1 VEAALNPTTPSSGLG
16 QSEELV
22 YAPAL
27 LILSQD
33 LYPRKLE
40 VVREYIQNASDALEA
55 FAAIS
60 DQLDDPTEPLI
71 KLSIQGRS
79 LVIFDTGIGM
89 DAEEVSKLR
98 RIAYSEKKSESE
110 AGHKGIG
117 RLAGIAVS
125 EKLKISS
132 TSYGDP
138 KLHYFEFRAKEMRE
152 DVREKKKSGI
162 HETATKVIERHTKLW
177 DDDIDPKEHFTMV
190 EIRGISDKCPELL
203 DGKAL
208 REYLGEVAPV
218 EFSPTF
224 EWASRISQKLR
235 QNVPDYFPK
244 TIYFSAGE
252 NRTRIYKP
260 FTEDMAIAEPEFI
273 EVTDP
278 ANPNKVLAYCWYATK
293 GQKILGKV
301 RPSGK
306 IFAVDGEDSKKKQR
320 YAGLVFKLFGIS
332 VGDRSL
338 PLRALWPKSSP
349 RALWFTGEV
358 HIVDKDIS
366 PTTDRSD
373 FVENEA
379 RDRLYAAGESIPLR
393 LNKLA
398 QEISDNRKAYDD
410 SEKLRESFKRLRQKL
425 QDGTIQR
432 SELKTIERELY
443 ENIETLKRRAAKCR
457 DKEIE
462 DFNKEVVKF
471 GRGLEKELEEAK
483 STRGQNG
490 LGDIATE
497 LSMTSKAKK
506 VFQIIMDTLSL
517 HYEAEPEDYYE
528 VAGKIERSLRK
539 KYS

>member
-1 VEAALNPTTPSSGLG
+1 LNPATPSPSFE

-40 VVREYIQNASDALEA
+40 VVREYIQNSSDALEA
-55 FAAIS
+55 FAAIA
-60 DQLDDPTEPLI
+60 DQLDDQTEPLI

-98 RIAYSEKKSESE
+98 RIAYSEKKAGLE

-117 RLAGIAVS
+117 RLAGIAVA

-138 KLHYFEFRAKEMRE
+138 KLHHFEFRAKEMRE
-152 DVREKKKSGI
+152 DIREKKKSGVP
-162 HETATKVIERHTKLW
+162 ETATKVIERHTSLW
-177 DDDIDPKEHFTMV
+177 DDDIDPVEHYTMV

-203 DGKAL
+203 DSKLL
-208 REYLGEVAPV
+208 REYIGEVAPV

-224 EWASRISQKLR
+224 EWGARISQRLR

-244 TIYFSAGE
+244 TIYFSTGE
-252 NRTRIYKP
+252 NRTRIYKA
-260 FTEDMAIAEPEFI
+260 FTDDMAIAEPDFI
-273 EVTDP
+273 EVTNLAD
-278 ANPNKVLAYCWYATK
+278 PNKILAYCWYATK
-293 GQKILGKV
+293 GQKVLSKV
-301 RPSGK
+301 RPSGR
-306 IFAVDGEDSKKKQR
+306 IFTVDGDDTKKKQR

-332 VGDRSL
+332 VGDRTL

-349 RALWFTGEV
+349 RALWFTGEI
-358 HIVDKDIS
+358 HIIDKDVS

-379 RDRLYAAGESIPLR
+379 RDLLYAAGECIPRR

-410 SEKLRESFKRLRQKL
+410 SEKLRENFKGLRQKL
-425 QDGTIQR
+425 QDGAIQR
-432 SELKTIERELY
+432 AELKTVERELY
-443 ENIETLKRRAAKCR
+443 ENIETLKARGARCR
-457 DKEIE
+457 DKEVE
-462 DFNKEVVKF
+462 DFNKEVLKL
-471 GRGLEKELEEAK
+471 GRSLEKELDEAK
-483 STRGQNG
+483 VARGQNG
-490 LGDIATE
+490 LADIATE
-497 LSMTSKAKK
+497 LGMTSKAKK
-506 VFQIIMDTLSL
+506 VFQIIMETLSQ
-517 HYEAEPEDYYE
+517 HYEGRPEDYYE
-528 VAGKIERSLRK
+528 VAGKIDKSLKR